1 MVSFMNRTQNANAK
15 ETQEFRVGTIHCP
28 SCALQLQRRLEA
40 VQGVEGAEVS
50 LLDGV
55 VRVVYD
61 PKRIGT
67 PELEKAVVTLGGQ
80 IVHLE
85 DHDHDHTG
93 DRLTLI
99 SGVFLLAGGLAY
111 LAGNVVLG
119 RVWDVAIPLSGLL
132 FGIGAAT
139 GGLPVLR
146 RALSELK
153 RKLLGIDLLV
163 SIAIIGALALG
174 ESFEA
179 AALAFLFGVAEW
191 LEEKAAAR
199 ARRSIRDLLDRTPK
213 RVTVLREGREIELPV
228 EAVSPGEVIL
238 VRPGETIGLD
248 GVVVRGRSSVSEA
261 PVTGESTPVTKEE
274 GDPVY
279 AGTLNE
285 DGSLEVRVIRS
296 AGESTLARIA
306 ALVEEA
312 QHRKAPVERT
322 VNRFARYYTPAVV
335 GAAVLV
341 AVIPTAL
348 GFPLRDWILRA
359 LMLLVIA
366 CPCALAISTPVSMVS
381 ALVASAKRGIL
392 VKGGAAL
399 EAIAKVRFLAVDK
412 TGTLTTGELRA
423 EVVPLD
429 GTDTWEILRVAA
441 ALEKGSEHPIARAI
455 RALAE
460 GEDHLPE
467 VTDFKALPGL
477 GVRGRIQGEEYVVG
491 RPELFGDMPP
501 AVQKLISSGR
511 SVVLVGKEKSPIG
524 AILLSDEIRPE
535 AREAIAATRR
545 LGVEPVL
552 LTGDRAPVARAVAE
566 ALGIKEVHAE
576 LLPEEKLSL
585 VEDLRRRGG
594 VAFAGDG
601 INDAPALAAADVG
614 IAMGAI
620 GTDAAIEAGDVALM
634 RDDLRDVPRLISLGR
649 RTLRVIRWN
658 IGIALALKLAVA
670 GFAFAGFASLALA
683 VLIGDVGGTLV
694 VTGNAMRLQR
704 PVFEPKNEE
713 VSDT

>member
-1 MVSFMNRTQNANAK
+1 MDRNPNPSEK
-15 ETQEFRVGTIHCP
+15 EIQEFRVGTIHCP
-28 SCALQLQRRLEA
+28 SCALQLKRRLEA
-40 VQGVEGAEVS
+40 VQGVEDAEVS

-55 VRVVYD
+55 VRVVYNPD
-61 PKRIGT
+61 NIGA
-67 PELEKAVVTLGGQ
+67 PELRKAVSAIGGQ
-80 IVHLE
+80 IIHVEDE
-85 DHDHDHTG
+85 DHDHDHMEV
-93 DRLTLI
+93 RLTLA
-99 SGVFLLAGGLAY
+99 SGLFLLFGGIAY
-111 LAGNVVLG
+111 LAGNVALG
-119 RVWDVAIPLSGLL
+119 RVGGVTVPLAGLL
-132 FGIGAAT
+132 FGLGAAT

-153 RKLLGIDLLV
+153 RRLLGIDLLV
-163 SIAIIGALALG
+163 SIAIIGALSLG

-191 LEEKAAAR
+191 LEERAAAR
-199 ARRSIRDLLDRTPK
+199 ARRSIRDLLDRAPK
-213 RVTVLREGREIELPV
+213 RVTVLRDGKELELPG

-248 GVVVRGRSSVSEA
+248 GVVIRGRSSVSEA
-261 PVTGESTPVTKEE
+261 AVTGESTPVTKGE

-285 DGSLEVRVIRS
+285 DGSLEIRVTRP

-312 QHRKAPVERT
+312 QHKKAPVERF
-322 VNRFARYYTPAVV
+322 VDRFARYYTPAVV

-348 GFPLRDWILRA
+348 GLPFRDWILRA

-366 CPCALAISTPVSMVS
+366 CPCALAISTPVAMVS
-381 ALVASAKRGIL
+381 ALVSSARRGVL

-399 EAIAKVRFLAVDK
+399 EAIAKVRFLALDK

-423 EVVPLD
+423 EVMPLD
-429 GTDTWEILRVAA
+429 GGDPREILRIAA
-441 ALEKGSEHPIARAI
+441 ALERGSEHPIARAI

-460 GEDHLPE
+460 NEDHLPE
-467 VTDFKALPGL
+467 VKDFRALPGL
-477 GVRGRIQGEEYVVG
+477 GVKGVIRGEEYVVG
-491 RPELFGDMPP
+491 RPELFGGIPP
-501 AVQKLISSGR
+501 EVRETISAGR
-511 SVVLVGKEKSPIG
+511 SAVLVGKGNHPIG

-535 AREAIAATRR
+535 AREAIAAIRT

-552 LTGDRAPVARAVAE
+552 LTGDRAPVARRVAE
-566 ALGIKEVHAE
+566 ALGIREVHAE
-576 LLPEEKLSL
+576 LLPEEKLSF
-585 VEDLRRRGG
+585 VEELRRRGG

-649 RTLRVIRWN
+649 RALRVIRWN

-704 PVFEPKNEE
+704 SVSEPKTKE
-713 VSDT
+713 V